1 MGRFVVEKVI
11 VPALE
16 ALRDPKEQVYLGLTL
31 ATVLVLLFGPG
42 GVTTGS
48 QATNAPGNYTG
59 TSSNGVFAQA
69 KPNTPVVQPGPIS
82 IDPVDKRPIN
92 LLPVEPEAPKL
103 DEGDH
108 AKAKPTTPVVEPGP
122 KQPKPVGPL
131 SEFKLQEE
139 PKPAMSR

>member
-48 QATNAPGNYTG
+48 QANNTPGSYKP
-59 TSSNGVFAQA
+59 NGVFAKA
-69 KPNTPVVQPGPIS
+69 NPNTSVIQPGPKS
-82 IDPVDKRPIN
+82 LDPIDKRPIN
-92 LLPVEPEAPKL
+92 VLPVEPEAPKP
-103 DEGDH
+103 GDW
-108 AKAKPTTPVVEPGP
+108 AKAKEKTTVVEPG
-122 KQPKPVGPL
+122 KKHPKPVEPL

-139 PKPAMSR
+139 PKPAK

>member
-1 MGRFVVEKVI
+1 MGRFFVEKMV
-11 VPALE
+11 VPALQ
-16 ALRDPKEQVYLGLTL
+16 ALREPKEQIYLGLTL

-42 GVTTGS
+42 GVTTRS
-48 QATNAPGNYTG
+48 QATNSPGYYTPK
-59 TSSNGVFAQA
+59 GVFAQA

-139 PKPAMSR
+139 PKPAMPR

>member
-1 MGRFVVEKVI
+1 MGRSLVEKVI

-31 ATVLVLLFGPG
+31 ATLLVLLFGPG

-48 QATNAPGNYTG
+48 QANQPGIYTG

-69 KPNTPVVQPGPIS
+69 KPNTSVVQPGPIS
-82 IDPVDKRPIN
+82 LNPVDKRPIN
-92 LLPVEPEAPKL
+92 LPQVEPEAPMPY
-103 DEGDH
+103 DP
-108 AKAKPTTPVVEPGP
+108 AKAKPTTPVIEPGP

-139 PKPAMSR
+139 PKPAMPR